1 MEKEKRTLR
10 FGEVFGY
17 GFGGMF
23 RYGFQ
28 LCVTGDFLMYFMTDV
43 AGFPTL
49 LAAALNTAI
58 QWIKMIT
65 MMFSGAIID
74 AINFKSGKYRTWTL
88 VAGIGLGIFF
98 PLSFVFF
105 DMPTTAYATVFI
117 IIYTIHTIFYNV
129 GWTSMRALM
138 GKMSRNGTDLISLNV
153 AAQVGGT
160 ASSVVY
166 GYVGPALLAI
176 SLWVGTKQA
185 YAGISAIFGILII
198 AGAVLIYKL
207 CGKYDGASSEAAVH
221 APNQEKIGFIQMLK
235 SLRGP
240 MIPYF
245 FSYSFGAAQQGF
257 FSTLLVY
264 YSTYVLNDA
273 NAAAVALS
281 ITSLAA
287 LVGSF
292 LVPSICKK
300 FNKKA
305 VYLGVQA
312 ICAVLYI
319 ALALFG
325 RTSFSFIAI
334 RALISFISTAGAI
347 LQSAICNDIGDHI
360 EMKGEPAPRAF
371 LQGLAGATNR
381 VGMVISSMIASF
393 GLAAIG
399 YVAGVAFDASMISK
413 LIALIAIGPAIV
425 CAIAFIIMLFYKVD
439 EKAIAEYNHNK
450 YASQSTQ

>member
-1 MEKEKRTLR
+1 MEKQKGTLK
-10 FGEVFGY
+10 FGEIFGY

-23 RYGFQ
+23 MYGFQ
-28 LCVTGDFLMYFMTDV
+28 LCVTGYFLMYFMTDI
-43 AGFPTL
+43 AGFSTA
-49 LAAALNTAI
+49 LAATLNTII
-58 QWIKMIT
+58 QGLKMAT
-65 MMFSGAIID
+65 MVFSGAIID
-74 AINFKSGKYRTWTL
+74 AINFKSGKYRTWVL

-98 PLSFVFF
+98 PLSFVYF
-105 DMPTTAYATVFI
+105 DLPVTVYSVIFI
-117 IIYTIHTIFYNV
+117 VIYTIHTIFYNV
-129 GWTSMRALM
+129 GWTAMRALM
-138 GKMSRNGTDLISLNV
+138 SKMGRNNADIISLNV

-166 GYVGPALLAI
+166 GYVGPAILGI
-176 SLWVGTKQA
+176 TLWAGTKQA
-185 YAGISAIFGILII
+185 YAGASAIFGAMIIVGAILI
-198 AGAVLIYKL
+198 YNMCK
-207 CGKYDGASSEAAVH
+207 KYDSSAAEVTAN
-221 APNQEKIGFIQMLK
+221 APKQERIGFIQMLK

-264 YSTYVLNDA
+264 YTTYVLNDA

-281 ITSLAA
+281 VTSLAA

-292 LVPSICKK
+292 LVPAICKK

-305 VYLGVQA
+305 IYLAVQG

-319 ALALFG
+319 CLALFG
-325 RTSFSFIAI
+325 RTAFGFIAI

-347 LQSAICNDIGDHI
+347 LQSAICNDIGDYI

-371 LQGLAGATNR
+371 LQGLAGTTNR
-381 VGMVISSMIASF
+381 VGMLISSMIASF

-399 YVAGVAFDASMISK
+399 YVAGVAFDAAMISK
-413 LIALIAIGPAIV
+413 LIALIAVGPAIV
-425 CAIAFIIMLFYKVD
+425 CAIALVIMLFYRVD
-439 EKAIAEYNHNK
+439 EKEIAAYNSRK
-450 YASQSTQ
+450 YAQTQQ